1 MIPLICDPWAAF
13 GSDTATT
20 TTNAAPTD
28 AFDFGSA
35 FDEKAPQKIK
45 TEKKA
50 PARPPP
56 ARPPP
61 ARPAPVPVK
70 DDLL

>member
-13 GSDTATT
+13 GTT
-20 TTNAAPTD
+20 DSSANQNAVASGD
-28 AFDFGSA
+28 NFDFGSA
-35 FDEKAPQKIK
+35 FAPSQKII

-56 ARPPP
+56 GTGRIFYFFLQ
-61 ARPAPVPVK
+61 VSEYF
-70 DDLL
+70 

>member
-13 GSDTATT
+13 GDSSAKTAESG
-20 TTNAAPTD
+20 D
-28 AFDFGSA
+28 GFDFGSA
-35 FDEKAPQKIK
+35 FPPTQKIV

-56 ARPPP
+56 GSGEN
-61 ARPAPVPVK
+61 
-70 DDLL
+70 